1 MIDLDEDKG
10 DSCLMHLG
18 TLHDVET
25 CPMAEELLQGI
36 MNRGQIEVYS
46 VKKKEGDVCMQSD
59 DRNPS
64 KPKPLVTHFT
74 RDVTTQ
80 RP

>member
-46 VKKKEGDVCMQSD
+46 VKKKENRS
-59 DRNPS
+59 
-64 KPKPLVTHFT
+64 
-74 RDVTTQ
+74 
-80 RP
+80 